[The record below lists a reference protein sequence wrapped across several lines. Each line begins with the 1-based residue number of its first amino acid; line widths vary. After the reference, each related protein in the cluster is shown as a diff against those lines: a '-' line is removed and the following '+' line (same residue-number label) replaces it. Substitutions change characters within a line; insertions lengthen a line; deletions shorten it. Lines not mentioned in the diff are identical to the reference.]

1 MIKLKQALIVE
12 GRYDKNKL
20 AQLFDT
26 LIIEV
31 GGFGVYRDERQLSLI
46 RTLARTRGIIV
57 LTDADSAGFQ
67 IRNYLKGAVFE
78 GEVLHAYIPDLYGRE
93 KRKEK
98 ASKEGKLG
106 VEGVPN
112 EVLMEAIAR
121 CGALSGDNAPAPLP
135 IDRALL
141 YRLGL
146 SGGKNSAALR
156 EGVKRALG
164 LPERMSSAGLAS
176 VLSTL
181 VTEEELCELVE
192 RLQNE

>member
-26 LIIEV
+26 LIVEV
-31 GGFGVYRDERQLSLI
+31 GGFGVYRDEQQLSLI

-112 EVLMEAIAR
+112 EVLIEAIAR
-121 CGALSGDNAPAPLP
+121 CGALSGEDTPTPPP

-146 SGGKNSAALR
+146 SGGQNSAALR
-156 EGVKRALG
+156 EGVKHALG
-164 LPERMSSAGLAS
+164 LPEHMSAAGLAS
-176 VLSTL
+176 VLGSL
-181 VTEEELCELVE
+181 VTEEELCALVE
-192 RLQNE
+192 NLRK